1 MGLRRP
7 LTESMDIVVYVDGQR
22 MSRSDY
28 TDARTHL
35 DHLEGPF
42 YRVAFQLVFASYGL
56 YMSHNK
62 RSTMIKYSRLS
73 NNRLSRSE
81 KSGPCLGMKI

>member
-1 MGLRRP
+1 
-7 LTESMDIVVYVDGQR
+7 MDIVVYVDGQR

-56 YMSHNK
+56 YMSYNK
-62 RSTMIKYSRLS
+62 RSTMIKYSWLS

-81 KSGPCLGMKI
+81 NLVPALAWKSNNR